1 MYATV
6 GQIDIH
12 WCTISTPH
20 PQWSSGYDFRVS
32 IHRKILYHSTY
43 H

>member
-1 MYATV
+1 MYV
-6 GQIDIH
+6 IVEKIDIH

-32 IHRKILYHSTY
+32 IYFTLEFINIH
-43 H
+43 